1 MMTLRQMWRAG
12 FVAMVGALAIISSI
26 QAADSN
32 ILPDDTEIIFSINV
46 RQILGSE
53 LVKANKE
60 VMDQL
65 KFALVNDAGDDAA
78 DVFKKYLKSTGFDLF
93 HDLHSITV
101 AGNGSKEPTVF
112 IVRGTFDADKLAATA
127 AQAAKDNPGTIKIT
141 KSGDR
146 NVYEFAA
153 TGANKGIGFATLV
166 DNKVLLATSSAA
178 GLSDALERLAGTKKA
193 SLKKEFAVLLDTV
206 NDQQSVNFVATG
218 AALAKV
224 AQNEQVPNGQ
234 AAAMALQNID
244 GMSGALTVT
253 KEVQFQIGIN
263 AHDEASAKKMAQ
275 DGTGMLLGAQ
285 FLMAQQAKKD
295 DKLAPIVDI
304 VKTLRI
310 TTQGSNVLLRGNVSF
325 DVVEKLM
332 KNFNQ

>member
-1 MMTLRQMWRAG
+1 MMTWRQIWRGGLLLAL
-12 FVAMVGALAIISSI
+12 GALATLPAAR
-26 QAADSN
+26 AADSKL
-32 ILPDDTEIIFSINV
+32 LPDDTELVFSINV
-46 RQILGSE
+46 RQILDSE

-60 VMDQL
+60 AMDQAKL
-65 KFALVNDAGDDAA
+65 ALENEAGDNAA
-78 DVFKKYLKSTGFDLF
+78 MKYLKSTGFDIF
-93 HDLHSITV
+93 RDLHSITV
-101 AGNGSKEPTVF
+101 AGNGGKEPTVF
-112 IVRGTFDADKLAATA
+112 IIRGTFDPAKLAATA
-127 AQAAKDNPGTIKIT
+127 EQAAKENPGTIKIT
-141 KSGDR
+141 KSGER

-153 TGANKGIGFATLV
+153 NSASKAFASVVDGKMLV
-166 DNKVLLATSSAA
+166 VTASES
-178 GLSDALERLAGTKKA
+178 GLTDALERLAGNKKTT
-193 SLKKEFAVLLDTV
+193 LKKEFAVLLDTV

-218 AALAKV
+218 AALAKL

-244 GMSGALTVT
+244 GLSGALTVT

-263 AHDEASAKKMAQ
+263 ARDEAGAKKMAQ

-295 DKLAPIVDI
+295 DKLAPLIDI

-332 KNFNQ
+332 KNLNR